1 LAKYFVDTVPHQPC
15 AIHYPI
21 SRDASDAKFKSW
33 IKNNPTARAR
43 IVDNRLT
50 LPDYQALGL
59 FQLSWA
65 EEWDLTVIW
74 DSWQRRHIV
83 IQ

>member
-1 LAKYFVDTVPHQPC
+1 LWILFHINLVQY
-15 AIHYPI
+15 IILY
-21 SRDASDAKFKSW
+21 RGDASDAKFKSW
-33 IKNNPTARAR
+33 IKNNPAARAR

-59 FQLSWA
+59 FQLSWM